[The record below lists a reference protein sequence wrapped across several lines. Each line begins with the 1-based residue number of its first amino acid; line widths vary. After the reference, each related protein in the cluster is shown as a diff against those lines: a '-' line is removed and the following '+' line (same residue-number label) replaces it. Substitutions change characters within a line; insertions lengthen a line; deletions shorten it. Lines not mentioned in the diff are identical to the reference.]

1 MKGNSLIIIPTYNE
15 AENIEAVINKIL
27 SLDDN
32 NSILVVD
39 DNSPDGTSNIVKNL
53 KKENIEKIFLITRD
67 KKDGL
72 GAAYKEGFKWALERK
87 YLYIFEMDA
96 DLSHNPI
103 EINNL
108 KRLLIND
115 ECDVAIGSRY
125 LEGVSVVNWPLS
137 RIFLSYFANIY
148 VRIITSM
155 PVKDSTSG
163 FVGYSNVALSSLN
176 IDKIK
181 FNGYAF
187 QIEMKFKI
195 WKKKFKLKEHQIIFV
210 NREHGKSKMN
220 KNIIFEAIMGVIK
233 LKLDSIFKKDE

>member
-1 MKGNSLIIIPTYNE
+1 MMKNLIILPTYNE
-15 AENIEAVINKIL
+15 SKNIVEIIELIFKQDD
-27 SLDDN
+27 SLD
-32 NSILVVD
+32 ILVID

-163 FVGYSNVALSSLN
+163 FVGYSNQALSSLN

-195 WKKKFKLKEHQIIFV
+195 WKKKFRLKEHQIIFV